1 MIFMST
7 LTIPRSIPEV
17 QIGHT
22 IPPIFDN
29 DLEQSFETYFEIIGL
44 VPPTYTIDIKRDGE
58 RFLGTCLELKNIFV
72 DGTNKEDVFRKM
84 RIVIE
89 EFLKSQGVD
98 DKSFNLS

>member
-1 MIFMST
+1 MIFLST
-7 LTIPRSIPEV
+7 TTISSLIPPV
-17 QIGHT
+17 QISDT
-22 IPPIFDN
+22 VSSLFDN